1 MDYLLRC
8 VYFTVWFL
16 STEDLVSDQLSLM
29 DLLQAEMSGSQ
40 KNRAKIVVSG
50 WSLQQN
56 VWQTELMPGDKT
68 TVI

>member
-8 VYFTVWFL
+8 VYFTVWLL

-40 KNRAKIVVSG
+40 KHCAKIVVSG